1 MNKQIKDLVE
11 RRNAILKELNQVT
24 REIEDAQT
32 EVFKHIASEKELVR
46 RYFDGDAIVVSF
58 GRYWWINKSGD
69 LLGLVDENDVS
80 ELKKLVENGIFSR
93 VVFNS

>member
-46 RYFDGDAIVVSF
+46 RYFDGDAIVVRAAKQQES
-58 GRYWWINKSGD
+58 RSPNLE
-69 LLGLVDENDVS
+69 LLSLVVS
-80 ELKKLVENGIFSR
+80 QSR
-93 VVFNS
+93 NPLHGWVHS